1 MSAKG
6 HRWAWNFAKF
16 LEGLGMVLV
25 LVGLLMSID
34 MGMEDEGLKSMK
46 YEGLG
51 LAWGGGIFFAGWLL
65 ERSLGA
71 R

>member
-1 MSAKG
+1 M
-6 HRWAWNFAKF
+6 
-16 LEGLGMVLV
+16 LLV